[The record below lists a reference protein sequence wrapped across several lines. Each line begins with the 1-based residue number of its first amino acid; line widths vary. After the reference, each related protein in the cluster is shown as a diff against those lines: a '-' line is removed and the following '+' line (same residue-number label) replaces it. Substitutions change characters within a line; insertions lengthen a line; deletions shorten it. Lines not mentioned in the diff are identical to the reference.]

1 MTKQTKK
8 DIPIRTIDEL
18 NERYLNFC
26 LNNELDPSIKAS
38 EQYDIS
44 ERQQLWL
51 DTHLRQRNQAEALT
65 IPAESVRNEE
75 TSEQTVAAEA
85 DVALALQ
92 QEHKSVSRDPLDV
105 NADLDEANA
114 AVAKVESSL
123 DDLVV
128 ETDSHFP
135 EKEKPLRAIRCS
147 GEAQLSFAL

>member
-26 LNNELDPSIKAS
+26 LNNDLDPSIKAS

-51 DTHLRQRNQAEALT
+51 DTHLRQRNQAEASK
-65 IPAESVRNEE
+65 IPAESVSNEE
-75 TSEQTVAAEA
+75 TSEQTVAAET

-92 QEHKSVSRDPLDV
+92 QEDKSVSRDPLDI
-105 NADLDEANA
+105 NADFDEANA
-114 AVAKVESSL
+114 AMANVEVSL
-123 DDLVV
+123 DALVV
-128 ETDSHFP
+128 ETDNHFP
-135 EKEKPLRAIRCS
+135 EKEKPLRAIRYS